1 MYCINC
7 GVKLAD
13 SENKCPLCNTAIPIP
28 HPQTNKEPLY
38 PSDKMPIVT
47 SKRNALNGCIIIL
60 LLIPLVLTFFSDI
73 HDNGA
78 LDWFGYVMGGIFVFY
93 VLFALPIWFRK
104 PNPVIFVPC
113 DFAAVALYLLY
124 INWALDGNWFL
135 SFALP
140 VLGGV
145 ALMISALIALL
156 KYVKKGRLFMFGGFF
171 ILLGAFMMLLEFLMV
186 YTFQLKFTFWSLYPL
201 VTLVLLGGMLIY
213 LAINKNAREM
223 AKRKLF
229 F

>member
-7 GVKLAD
+7 GVKLEGGA
-13 SENKCPLCNTAIPIP
+13 EKCPLCNTVVPIP
-28 HPQTNKEPLY
+28 APHPEQKLYPTNKLPKLTA
-38 PSDKMPIVT
+38 K
-47 SKRNALNGCIIIL
+47 SKALNGSILIIL
-60 LLIPLVLTFFSDI
+60 FIPLILTFFSDI
-73 HDNGA
+73 HDNKR
-78 LDWFGYVMGGIFVFY
+78 LDWFWFVAGAIFVAY
-93 VLFALPIWFRK
+93 VFVALPIWFRK

-156 KYVKKGRLFMFGGFF
+156 KYVKRGRLFMFGGFF

-201 VTLVLLGGMLIY
+201 VTLVLFGGMLIY

>member
-1 MYCINC
+1 MF
-7 GVKLAD
+7 VA
-13 SENKCPLCNTAIPIP
+13 
-28 HPQTNKEPLY
+28 
-38 PSDKMPIVT
+38 
-47 SKRNALNGCIIIL
+47 
-60 LLIPLVLTFFSDI
+60 
-73 HDNGA
+73 
-78 LDWFGYVMGGIFVFY
+78 YVFV
-93 VLFALPIWFRK
+93 ALPIWFRK

-201 VTLVLLGGMLIY
+201 VTVVLFGGMLIY